1 MYLVAAAR
9 VALSGD
15 LYLAVAQLGSAPA
28 RGAGGRRFKSC
39 QPDTRC
45 YLGERGYDDAEE
57 VISIEE
63 RTEYSCG
70 CSTCSFEYQVLDVR
84 YRTLSGEHKTVV
96 VEDSLSSLLGALLN
110 G

>member
-1 MYLVAAAR
+1 MR
-9 VALSGD
+9 D
-15 LYLAVAQLGSAPA
+15 ETRKMFLYDMLG
-28 RGAGGRRFKSC
+28 
-39 QPDTRC
+39 

-63 RTEYSCG
+63 RTQYSGG

-84 YRTLSGEHKTVV
+84 YRTTNGEHKTVV
-96 VEDSLSSLLGALLN
+96 VDGSLSSLLGSLLN